1 MPAPF
6 YQLLGHVFI
15 ASHTAKE
22 NADARAALK
31 KVGVDK
37 DQIKQGLALAKRGE
51 EIIEQKVRESVV
63 DKTLEH
69 NIHSAMA
76 EVEMWHQ
83 TVRFRLRKIGFAGEE
98 RAALLGED
106 LHAHKHT
113 LSVVVQALRT
123 LAQLRVRG
131 DVLEQW
137 GSEQSLH
144 DTIMRGNTLL
154 AKALKVL
161 EIAMT
166 PSSISPD
173 ELPVFAAI
181 TQHIA
186 DMTAWLEQLADVVD
200 SLDASAMGLIGFVP
214 PEAGVPAGGTAV
226 DVIRHERAQRAAPNP
241 RDASAT
247 SGWSIGRQGNAEN
260 GEKGWIL
267 PTYDETAEATERAE
281 A

>member
-6 YQLLGHVFI
+6 YQLLGHIFV

-22 NADARAALK
+22 DASARSALK
-31 KVGVDK
+31 KVGFDK
-37 DQIKQGLALAKRGE
+37 DQVKQGLALAKRGE

-69 NIHSAMA
+69 NIHSAMH

-83 TVRFRLRKIGFAGEE
+83 TVRFRLRKIGFDAEA
-98 RAALLGED
+98 RAVLLGED
-106 LHAHKHT
+106 MHAHKHT

-123 LAQLRVRG
+123 MAQLRVRS
-131 DVLEQW
+131 DVREQW
-137 GSEQSLH
+137 GSEQSLR

-166 PSSISPD
+166 PSSIAP
-173 ELPVFAAI
+173 EALPVFDAI
-181 TQHIA
+181 EAHID
-186 DMTAWLEQLADVVD
+186 DMTAWLEGLADVVD
-200 SLDASAMGLIGFVP
+200 GLDEVAMGAIALVP
-214 PEAGVPAGGTAV
+214 PEAGLPAGGTAV
-226 DVIRHERAQRAAPNP
+226 DVLRHERAQRAAPNP
-241 RDASAT
+241 ADADVT
-247 SGWSIGRQGNAEN
+247 SGWSIGRQGNREN

-267 PTYDETAEATERAE
+267 PAYDEAADSAEA
-281 A
+281 